1 MPIYFFD
8 THDGEFH
15 RDDEGSEHADL
26 EDARREVMNFL
37 PEVARWRIP
46 EGEDHRAFTVLVRD
60 EGGAIVYRATL
71 TFSGLRLNSGAPQSQ
86 PSAFFGLATIS
97 FAHTGDLAA
106 ATERPDA
113 CRVVVR

>member
-1 MPIYFFD
+1 MTVLPIYFFD
-8 THDGEFH
+8 TYDTEFH

-60 EGGAIVYRATL
+60 GGGTIVYTATL
-71 TFSGLRLNSGAPQSQ
+71 TFSGLTLNKEAEPR
-86 PSAFFGLATIS
+86 A
-97 FAHTGDLAA
+97 
-106 ATERPDA
+106 
-113 CRVVVR
+113 